1 VIAVLAAFLR
11 FPVLLNYFEI
21 ATGGFSGWFFLATV
35 FILTGGFFT
44 VWFADFAY
52 PTTSLRW
59 HTVLP
64 TFAPQIDVSFS
75 IDETRISLLLAFF
88 LLGGGEDDE
97 DEDFILSEQGDLEG
111 AEDVVAPRFFSN
123 LGTTRAE
130 NSGLY
135 LKRCAIFSFILAN
148 NLRGR
153 LPYADTATASLGLT
167 FWVARA
173 SFGSLLAVRI
183 QKHGFAYLLSL
194 FRPSGTP
201 FPLLFLLVPI
211 EALSF
216 SFRLVSLAVRLFANR
231 RAGHT
236 LRKVLIGFAYAF
248 LTLGDLYALASFL
261 PSLVVFVLTFLE
273 RGVAA
278 VQAYIFTTL
287 RRRYRKDIYV
297 AH

>member
-1 VIAVLAAFLR
+1 MFV
-11 FPVLLNYFEI
+11 
-21 ATGGFSGWFFLATV
+21 
-35 FILTGGFFT
+35 LTGGFFT

-64 TFAPQIDVSFS
+64 TFAPQIDISFS

-111 AEDVVAPRFFSN
+111 AEDVIAPRFFSN

-167 FWVARA
+167 F
-173 SFGSLLAVRI
+173 
-183 QKHGFAYLLSL
+183 
-194 FRPSGTP
+194 
-201 FPLLFLLVPI
+201 
-211 EALSF
+211 
-216 SFRLVSLAVRLFANR
+216 
-231 RAGHT
+231 
-236 LRKVLIGFAYAF
+236 
-248 LTLGDLYALASFL
+248 
-261 PSLVVFVLTFLE
+261 
-273 RGVAA
+273 
-278 VQAYIFTTL
+278 
-287 RRRYRKDIYV
+287 
-297 AH
+297 

>member
-1 VIAVLAAFLR
+1 M
-11 FPVLLNYFEI
+11 
-21 ATGGFSGWFFLATV
+21 
-35 FILTGGFFT
+35 
-44 VWFADFAY
+44 
-52 PTTSLRW
+52 
-59 HTVLP
+59 
-64 TFAPQIDVSFS
+64 
-75 IDETRISLLLAFF
+75 
-88 LLGGGEDDE
+88 
-97 DEDFILSEQGDLEG
+97 
-111 AEDVVAPRFFSN
+111 
-123 LGTTRAE
+123 
-130 NSGLY
+130 
-135 LKRCAIFSFILAN
+135 
-148 NLRGR
+148 
-153 LPYADTATASLGLT
+153 
-167 FWVARA
+167 
-173 SFGSLLAVRI
+173 
-183 QKHGFAYLLSL
+183 QKHGFSYLLSL

-236 LRKVLIGFAYAF
+236 LRKVLIGFAYTF